1 MDIRYYEELR
11 NIHKQIEEL
20 DKGMKTEEKERKH
33 GQLLAALHQICNLAN
48 IARKEGLLALEEET
62 EKLEKDTSHDYL
74 RFLIT
79 LVVDGTEPE
88 LVKSIG
94 LTRYFCS
101 LWTDYKALT
110 GLMYL
115 EGALAIQAGEN
126 PRVIEE
132 KMKVFLPNKM
142 YDNYCTEQEKEWE
155 KSEKEAEEHIIERL
169 CQGKKFWNP
178 KDSGYFVIKLT
189 DYTICDLRDRELQRL
204 MREID
209 NHDLSL
215 AMKGLSGEARRCIF
229 SCMSERLGK
238 MIAEDMEY
246 MGPVRAIDVL
256 EAAQKMMNTLIYL
269 INRGEI
275 IDRYEYLVPFYDMFG
290 VDVEKEQ
297 NKNNKLDELKKLV
310 KEYEETNRYMVE

>member
-1 MDIRYYEELR
+1 MNTRYYEELR
-11 NIHKQIEEL
+11 NVHKQIEDL
-20 DKGMKTEEKERKH
+20 TKGVKTEEKKKKS
-33 GQLLAALHQICNLAN
+33 GQLLAALQQVCNLSN
-48 IARKEGLLALEEET
+48 IARKEGLLALEEE
-62 EKLEKDTSHDYL
+62 LENLEESTSNQYL
-74 RFLIT
+74 KFLIT
-79 LVVDGTEPE
+79 LVVDGTEAE

-101 LWTDYKALT
+101 LWADYEALMA
-110 GLMYL
+110 LMYL

-132 KMKVFLPNKM
+132 KMKVFLPNEI
-142 YDNYCTEQEKEWE
+142 YDNYCTEQKREWE
-155 KSEKEAEEHIIERL
+155 KSVKEEGEHIIERL
-169 CQGKKFWNP
+169 CQRKKFWNT
-178 KDSGYFVIKLT
+178 KDSGYFIIKLT
-189 DYTICDLRDRELQRL
+189 DYTIRDLQDRELQRL